1 LVYQAAIGGIFE
13 ETHYMFKTSAGAL
26 AVAAALC
33 SFPYAGT
40 ALAQAPAGSVTR
52 LVIAFPPGGPTDFV
66 ARTVSEKLGKELGRT
81 IVIDNK
87 PGANG
92 NIAAESVA
100 RGNADG
106 GTLFFSSVG
115 TVVINP
121 SLYEKMPFE
130 TFRDFAPVSL
140 VVNNATIMVVNSA
153 SPFKSVPELVDASK
167 KAGAPIAIA
176 STGIGG
182 MPHLALEVFM
192 DASKANLLHVPYKG
206 AAPAITDLLGNQV
219 GGFFGD
225 IPGLIGHIRGGKLR
239 AIAVAAP
246 KRQPVLPDV
255 KTLGE
260 QGYPVV
266 EANNWYAVLAPIKTP
281 KDQIA
286 AINAAIKLSL
296 ADPDVRAKLLN
307 SGAEPAPSTPA
318 ELEAL
323 MHKDTAKWSAVIKE
337 KNIKAE

>member
-1 LVYQAAIGGIFE
+1 
-13 ETHYMFKTSAGAL
+13 M
-26 AVAAALC
+26 
-33 SFPYAGT
+33 
-40 ALAQAPAGSVTR
+40 
-52 LVIAFPPGGPTDFV
+52 IAFPPGGPTDFV
-66 ARTVSEKLGKELGRT
+66 ARTISDQLGRELGRT

-92 NIAAESVA
+92 NIAADSVA

-106 GTLFFSSVG
+106 GTLFFTSVG

-130 TFRDFAPVSL
+130 TFRDFAPVSQ

-153 SPFKSVPELVDASK
+153 SPFQNVPELVAASK
-167 KAGAPIAIA
+167 KSSTPIAIA

-192 DASKANLLHVPYKG
+192 DASKANLLHIPYKG

-239 AIAVAAP
+239 PLGVAAP
-246 KRQPVLPDV
+246 KRQSILPDV

-266 EANNWYAVLAPIKTP
+266 EANNWYAILAPIKVP
-281 KDQIA
+281 KEQITILNTDDQSTCPGRPRRA
-286 AINAAIKLSL
+286 RQ
-296 ADPDVRAKLLN
+296 ADQFRRRAFALHAGRTGSADAQGHRQVVRGGQGEKYQ
-307 SGAEPAPSTPA
+307 SG
-318 ELEAL
+318 
-323 MHKDTAKWSAVIKE
+323 VI
-337 KNIKAE
+337 

>member
-1 LVYQAAIGGIFE
+1 MKKNLLKPMLAAFALCG
-13 ETHYMFKTSAGAL
+13 L
-26 AVAAALC
+26 AVGGAH
-33 SFPYAGT
+33 
-40 ALAQAPAGSVTR
+40 AQSAAPAGSVTR
-52 LVIAFPPGGPTDFV
+52 LVIAFPAGGPVDFV
-66 ARTVSEKLGKELGRT
+66 VRTISDKLGKELGRT
-81 IVIDNK
+81 IVVDNK

-100 RGNADG
+100 RANPDG
-106 GTLFFSSVG
+106 STLFFSSVG
-115 TVVINP
+115 TIVINP
-121 SLYEKMPFE
+121 SLYDKVPFD

-140 VVNNATIMVVNSA
+140 VVNNSTIFVVNQA

-167 KAGAPIAIA
+167 KANAPIAIA

-182 MPHLALEVFM
+182 MPHLTLEMFS

-225 IPGLIGHIRGGKLR
+225 IPGLIAHIQGGKLR
-239 AIAVAAP
+239 PLGIASP
-246 KRQPVLPDV
+246 KRSAVLPDV

-266 EANNWYAVLAPIKTP
+266 EANNWYAVVAPIKVP

-286 AINAAIKLSL
+286 ALNGAIARTV
-296 ADPDVRAKLLN
+296 ADPEVRGKLLK
-307 SGAEPAPSTPA
+307 SGAEPSPSTQD
-318 ELEAL
+318 ELAAL
-323 MHKDTAKWSAVIKE
+323 MKKDTAKWASVIKE
-337 KNIKAE
+337 KKIKAE